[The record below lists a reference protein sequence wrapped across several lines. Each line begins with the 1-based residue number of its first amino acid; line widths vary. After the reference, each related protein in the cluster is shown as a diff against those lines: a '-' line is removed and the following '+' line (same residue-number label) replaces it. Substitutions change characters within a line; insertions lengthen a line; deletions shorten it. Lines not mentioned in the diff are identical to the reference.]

1 MPTESSIGLSS
12 PVAAGPVAPGVYCLR
27 EAVDVPLLAL
37 FDYLSTVPVEVG
49 GRVIV
54 PFGRR
59 KVVGVVVGLAEAPAI
74 NIALVN
80 GIDQVLDDTP
90 PLSAD
95 WLRMASFA
103 A

>member
-12 PVAAGPVAPGVYCLR
+12 PVAAGPVAPGVYWLR
-27 EAVDVPLLAL
+27 VAVDVPLLAL
-37 FDYLSTVPVEVG
+37 FDYRSTVPVGVG
-49 GRVIV
+49 VRVIV

-59 KVVGVVVGLAEAPAI
+59 KLVGVVVGLPESSAI
-74 NIALVN
+74 DMALVKEV
-80 GIDQVLDDTP
+80 DQVLDDTP